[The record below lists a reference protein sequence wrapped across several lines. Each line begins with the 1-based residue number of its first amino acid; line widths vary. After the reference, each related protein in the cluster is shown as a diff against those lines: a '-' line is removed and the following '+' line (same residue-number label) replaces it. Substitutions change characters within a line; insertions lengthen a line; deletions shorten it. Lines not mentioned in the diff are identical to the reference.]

1 MFELETFSNT
11 RYGKYKRTY
20 VDPKNRVEKKVFL
33 FPLQQFFNAYL
44 VSSSI
49 RGNFNR

>member
-20 VDPKNRVEKKVFL
+20 VDPKNGEKGFF